1 MLNQSCREQGPPG
14 AWGGRGVLLMGA
26 FKHPFDTRDS
36 SEPPGKEKGRDPP
49 LHAAGGI
56 AEGLA
61 GVRRAVGCYRNWGEL
76 HTQG

>member
-14 AWGGRGVLLMGA
+14 AWGGWGIANGSLQA
-26 FKHPFDTRDS
+26 HAS
-36 SEPPGKEKGRDPP
+36 SEPPGKEQGRDPP
-49 LHAAGGI
+49 LHVAGGT

-61 GVRRAVGCYRNWGEL
+61 GVRRAVGCYRSWGEL